1 MTRFHLKNKG
11 FLSFE
16 NHLGKF
22 DFFVPQENFGSGH
35 ANYKKSFCITKA
47 RSTHY
52 CVVRTKI
59 TEKNVV
65 QNSLQI
71 TLNMM
76 IIL

>member
-1 MTRFHLKNKG
+1 MTTFHLKNKG

-59 TEKNVV
+59 TETNLV
-65 QNSLQI
+65 QNPLHI
-71 TLNMM
+71 MLNMM